1 MIELS
6 VIRRLVGLVAGA
18 TGELSVIRRLVG
30 LVAGATG
37 ELSVIRRLLSLPRLL
52 PSVNSVD

>member
-1 MIELS
+1 
-6 VIRRLVGLVAGA
+6 
-18 TGELSVIRRLVG
+18 VG